1 MPYEIK
7 CHKMTKK
14 MPFNDI
20 LGLTPCVIIFHFVF
34 QDGYQKNR
42 IDQRG
47 VKNIRQEQNLSKIA
61 ED

>member
-1 MPYEIK
+1 MSSNY
-7 CHKMTKK
+7 KK

-47 VKNIRQEQNLSKIA
+47 VKNISQEQNLSKIS
-61 ED
+61 EN